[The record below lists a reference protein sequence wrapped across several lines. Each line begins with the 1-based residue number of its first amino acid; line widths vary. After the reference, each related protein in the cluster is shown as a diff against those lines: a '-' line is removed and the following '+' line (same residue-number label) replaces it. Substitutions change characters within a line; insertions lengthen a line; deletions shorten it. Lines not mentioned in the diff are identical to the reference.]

1 MSERGS
7 QREYAKH
14 RGVSHVAVGKAVKT
28 GRITLDSDGKID
40 FARADAAWARNT
52 DQVKQASTGGG
63 EKTRKKTATPSAA
76 RHEEPEPS
84 RPAQEPAPA
93 APPPMESG
101 GVSLV
106 KAQTMKAVFA
116 AQREKLRFEEESG
129 KKIDA
134 DDVRVRA
141 FNRAR
146 RARDML
152 MSAPARIAPLLVGMD
167 IVGITLALE
176 EEFRRVMEEIA
187 RDAAAPI

>member
-1 MSERGS
+1 MRGS
-7 QREYAKH
+7 QREYARH

-28 GRITLDSDGKID
+28 GRISLGADGKID
-40 FARADAAWARNT
+40 FAQADAQWAGNT
-52 DQVKQASTGGG
+52 NPVMAALTDSGA
-63 EKTRKKTATPSAA
+63 KTRK
-76 RHEEPEPS
+76 
-84 RPAQEPAPA
+84 APA
-93 APPPMESG
+93 TQAKAKPTQDRDPVAAHPPLPPPIDSG
-101 GVSLV
+101 GVSMM

-152 MSAPARIAPLLVGMD
+152 MSAPTRIAPLLVGLD
-167 IVGITLALE
+167 VFGITIALE
-176 EEFRRVMEEIA
+176 EELRRVAEEISS
-187 RDAAAPI
+187 DATAPI

>member
-1 MSERGS
+1 MRGS
-7 QREYAKH
+7 QREYARH
-14 RGVSHVAVGKAVKT
+14 RGISHVAVGKAVKA

-40 FARADAAWARNT
+40 FSRADAAWARNT
-52 DQVKQASTGGG
+52 DQIKQASTGGG
-63 EKTRKKTATPSAA
+63 EKTRKKPTVPQSARQA
-76 RHEEPEPS
+76 HEEPSRHTQETAEPI
-84 RPAQEPAPA
+84 
-93 APPPMESG
+93 PPSMERG

-129 KKIDA
+129 KKINA
-134 DDVRVRA
+134 DDVLVRA

-167 IVGITLALE
+167 ILGMTLTLE
-176 EEFRRVMEEIA
+176 EEFRRVVEEIS
-187 RDAAAPI
+187 RDATAPI

>member
-1 MSERGS
+1 MRGS
-7 QREYAKH
+7 QREYARH

-28 GRITLDSDGKID
+28 GRISLGSDGKID

-63 EKTRKKTATPSAA
+63 EKTRKKPMAPQAA
-76 RHEEPEPS
+76 RQAQEELAS
-84 RPAQEPAPA
+84 PAQESTPA
-93 APPPMESG
+93 APHPMESG

-167 IVGITLALE
+167 IVGITIALE